1 MSFEQFKL
9 AQQRMYSVFRVRLQ
23 GQAGG
28 DVLWLFDPQLMSNP
42 LLCQRLRQAG
52 EGGLVHSL
60 TKR

>member
-1 MSFEQFKL
+1 
-9 AQQRMYSVFRVRLQ
+9 V
-23 GQAGG
+23 G
-28 DVLWLFDPQLMSNP
+28 DP